1 MSAALPAHPREI
13 EAWRMDMRYP
23 ERWMNDRRINRLSD
37 SEHRAYVLALV
48 WSVANGTD
56 GVITVEDLEL
66 MPKPVTREALEG
78 LKRAELVTEQLAA
91 GELVWM
97 LSDYESTQTT
107 RAERESLETAR
118 RAKRDRQ
125 RAHRARAAV
134 GGSGARAAEAGASVL
149 SAVSDTALGQD
160 RLGQDRTGQA
170 SSKPPTESEQVSW
183 PVVSIPRSEP
193 LPTAVGAEDDE
204 LY

>member
-1 MSAALPAHPREI
+1 
-13 EAWRMDMRYP
+13 MDMRYP

-37 SEHRAYVLALV
+37 AEHRAYVLALV

-78 LKRAELVTEQLAA
+78 LKRAELVSEQLTAA
-91 GELVWM
+91 GELVWL
-97 LSDYESTQTT
+97 LSEYESTQTT
-107 RAERESLETAR
+107 RAEREALETAR
-118 RAKRDRQ
+118 RARKEAQ
-125 RAHRARAAV
+125 RVRRARSAV
-134 GGSGARAAEAGASVL
+134 GGSGARAAEAGADARSV
-149 SAVSDTALGQD
+149 VTGTALGQD

-170 SSKPPTESEQVSW
+170 PTKPPRDSDSDPVTSW
-183 PVVSIPRSEP
+183 PVVSIPRAEP
-193 LPTAVGAEDDE
+193 LPAAVGAEADE